1 MLETRF
7 YHHPPAN
14 LKFTQNPITQNTVTT
29 SAPPHHPPQLAMS
42 TIEDLKKT
50 VERLATRVHE
60 LEASAKARIAPQV
73 PQSIRMVLIGPPG
86 AGKGTQ
92 APNLVEKYCA
102 CHLATGDML
111 RSQVQQQTPLGVEAK
126 KIMDAG
132 GLVSDDIM
140 VNMIRSELENN
151 KKCSNGFI
159 LDGFPRT
166 IPQAEKLDEMLAE
179 KKQPLEKAV
188 ELKIP
193 DELLVARITGRLV
206 HPASGRSYH
215 KVFNPPKT
223 EMIDDVTGE
232 ALVQRSDDNA
242 DALKKRLVSFHKQ
255 TEPIVGYYQKTG
267 IWKGVDAAQ
276 DPKKVW
282 GDILKCLGQ

>member
-1 MLETRF
+1 
-7 YHHPPAN
+7 
-14 LKFTQNPITQNTVTT
+14 
-29 SAPPHHPPQLAMS
+29 MS

-50 VERLATRVHE
+50 VERLAARVHE
-60 LEASAKARIAPQV
+60 LEASAKAKIAPQV
-73 PQSIRMVLIGPPG
+73 PKSIRMVLIGPPG

-151 KKCSNGFI
+151 KKCSKGFI

-215 KVFNPPKT
+215 KVFNPPKK

-242 DALKKRLVSFHKQ
+242 DALTKRLVSFHKQ